1 VNILHSGSK
10 KVEQEQLAQ
19 ANNSIP
25 ATAHEMNGAGS
36 GEADEKTLLFS
47 KELATKIN
55 PKRPDI
61 TASIIIYGL
70 YLWQKT
76 KVEPFRYVPMVNGQR
91 GSYRSLSDLREEF
104 PWLTEEGIR
113 KAVWRAEKALKGAF
127 IVDDENPEAERSKL
141 HYWISPKLIEKY
153 RFAKKRKGLL
163 QVKAGDVLKFG
174 MMEAVLISNLAYVT
188 DEARNSE
195 PVTDDE
201 GRIYRELSP
210 TTLTE
215 EREDL
220 DGNMKSILP
229 CKRNKVSEAL
239 AHLLAEGVMFEHP
252 KEKGFYRLKTASESV
267 SKVADDVSK
276 VASGVSK
283 VASGVSKVARRNE
296 GMPLKPCVDEAL
308 RAFPK
313 TSDTNTCSNA
323 DSNLVTKCILH
334 HTAELRSPVWCSSSQ
349 MSAGAKKLIQL
360 VDDGLA
366 AYRQKPVGKGR
377 IVQDKI
383 HEDFYGP
390 VFDKSIVNGGW
401 HAHLP
406 YDLVGVDIESG
417 KPYSRKS
424 EIKQAIKDIK
434 SSLIEFPFSAQEAK
448 QLEELFIAHPQL
460 GAEHIFE
467 LLAFLNPQSGNRCL
481 GNIDRPDIGHD
492 CFYWARRIR
501 CMKTFLRYLPR
512 LAREFYEY
520 GEYWEGAVLDHFV
533 YENGKPVF
541 EYRNMPEPYFSMAF
555 CEDASTPIYITSE
568 RNEDD
573 EWIDRPVY
581 YAEYMKLPTVDVA
594 EHEWNPIRE
603 AA

>member
-1 VNILHSGSK
+1 MNILPSGSK
-10 KVEQEQLAQ
+10 KVEQEQHAQ

-36 GEADEKTLLFS
+36 GEEDEKTLLFS

-76 KVEPFRYVPMVNGQR
+76 KVKPFSYVPKVNGLR

-153 RFAKKRKGLL
+153 RFAEKRKGLL

-252 KEKGFYRLKTASESV
+252 VKRGFYRLKTASESV
-267 SKVADDVSK
+267 SKVADD
-276 VASGVSK
+276 APK

-323 DSNLVTKCILH
+323 DSNSCSKCIIND
-334 HTAELRSPVWCSSSQ
+334 TGKLRSPVSFFPSQ

-366 AYRQKPVGKGR
+366 AYRQKPARQSKLVYDKG
-377 IVQDKI
+377 
-383 HEDFYGP
+383 HENVYGP
-390 VFDKSIVNGGW
+390 VFDKSMPKCDWHVHQPYGDIVYG
-401 HAHLP
+401 LP
-406 YDLVGVDIESG
+406 G
-417 KPYSRKS
+417 KPYSRKA
-424 EIKQAIKDIK
+424 EIREALDDIK
-434 SSLIEFPFSAQEAK
+434 SHIKPKMRTSKDMKKLR
-448 QLEELFIAHPQL
+448 ELFESHPQL
-460 GAEHIFE
+460 QAEHIFDLFE
-467 LLAFLNPQSGNRCL
+467 DINPQSGKW
-481 GNIDRPDIGHD
+481 GFGPIERPKKGHD
-492 CFYWARRIR
+492 DCHWMRSIGTLRQ
-501 CMKTFLRYLPR
+501 FLRYLPQLIKEVGGKR
-512 LAREFYEY
+512 
-520 GEYWEGAVLDHFV
+520 HF
-533 YENGKPVF
+533 ELSPKNGIPVKCYDDL
-541 EYRNMPEPYFSMAF
+541 EEPFFSMAF
-555 CEDASTPIYITSE
+555 SESSKEAITYVVDCD
-568 RNEDD
+568 NG
-573 EWIDRPVY
+573 EWRPVY

-594 EHEWNPIRE
+594 EHEWNPIQE